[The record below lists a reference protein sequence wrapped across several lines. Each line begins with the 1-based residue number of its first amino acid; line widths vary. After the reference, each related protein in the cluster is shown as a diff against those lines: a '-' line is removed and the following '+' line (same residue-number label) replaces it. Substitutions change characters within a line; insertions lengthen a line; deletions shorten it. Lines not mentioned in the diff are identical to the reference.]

1 MASLGITPTVITSRE
16 GVHPSSTQRAIVHI
30 PTGNENVQLLS
41 EYLTLIY
48 PIEVEVSSDARQV
61 TIRGAKPDELCNA
74 QNFALRFLG
83 PESVAVLKVPFEIQV
98 LCTTKT
104 IRRYF
109 AVRCRVIVTVRGNKA
124 LILRGPSEATRR
136 LSTALSNLER
146 SSDAHPAKAKRQALR
161 QLCRRLSIDYDQLE
175 AVSSAHLSGF
185 FDLLVEMETSVSTA
199 LTAAAGHGLP
209 DTGLPTADGFEEPA
223 FVEAFRKPKDN
234 DSKVLM
240 KCQKPSEPPH
250 VPSAQHNDSKVLTKC
265 QKPSEPPH
273 VPFAQPSRRLRPVII
288 DGANVA
294 HADTSKPGFNAQ
306 NLRCALDYFLGRGH
320 KDILIV
326 LHGIRQGSCSAV
338 FTEAEMAK
346 YFSFASC
353 RRLSKET
360 LIADDDSIILEF
372 ATKRNA
378 VVISNDQYRD
388 WISVRPEFRDVIEN
402 RLIPYSF
409 NSGVFV
415 ISHHPMGK
423 RKPPLDE
430 ILAFTN

>member
-1 MASLGITPTVITSRE
+1 MASLGITPTVLTSRE

-41 EYLTLIY
+41 DYLTLIY
-48 PIEVEVSSDARQV
+48 PIDVEVSSDARQV

-98 LCTTKT
+98 LCTIKT

-146 SSDAHPAKAKRQALR
+146 SSGTLPASLPKAKRRALQ

-175 AVSSAHLSGF
+175 AVSSAHMSGL

-209 DTGLPTADGFEEPA
+209 DTGLPTADESEEPA

-234 DSKVLM
+234 G
-240 KCQKPSEPPH
+240 
-250 VPSAQHNDSKVLTKC
+250 SKVLTKC
-265 QKPSEPPH
+265 QKSSEPPH
-273 VPFAQPSRRLRPVII
+273 VPSAQPSRRLRPVII

-294 HADTSKPGFNAQ
+294 HADTTKPGFNAQ
-306 NLRCALDYFLGRGH
+306 NLRCALDYFLKRGH
-320 KDILIV
+320 EDILIV
-326 LHGIRQGSCSAV
+326 LHGIRQGCCSAV

-388 WISVRPEFRDVIEN
+388 WVAVRPEFRDVIEN

-409 NSGVFV
+409 NAGVFV

-430 ILAFTN
+430 ILTFTH

>member
-1 MASLGITPTVITSRE
+1 MTSLGIKPTVLTPGE
-16 GVHPSSTQRAIVHI
+16 AVHVTPSQRAIVHV
-30 PTGNENVQLLS
+30 PAGNEDVHLLS
-41 EYLTLIY
+41 AYLTLIY
-48 PIEVEVSSDARQV
+48 PIDVEVSSDAKQV
-61 TIRGAKPDELCNA
+61 TIRGAQPDEICNA

-83 PESVAVLKVPFEIQV
+83 PESIMVLKVPFEIQV

-109 AVRCRVIVTVRGNKA
+109 AVRCRVIVTVKGNKA

-146 SSDAHPAKAKRQALR
+146 SSETAQPANLPMAKKRAMQ
-161 QLCRRLSIDYDQLE
+161 QLCRRLSIDYDQLQT
-175 AVSSAHLSGF
+175 VKPVLKSGL
-185 FDLLVEMETSVSTA
+185 FDLLVEMEASISTA
-199 LTAAAGHGLP
+199 VMTAAGQGLP
-209 DTGLPTADGFEEPA
+209 DTGLPTVDDSEEPA
-223 FVEAFRKPKDN
+223 FVEVFRKPKDN
-234 DSKVLM
+234 DSKVRTN
-240 KCQKPSEPPH
+240 CPKPSELSH
-250 VPSAQHNDSKVLTKC
+250 VPIA
-265 QKPSEPPH
+265 KPT
-273 VPFAQPSRRLRPVII
+273 RRLRPVII

-294 HADTSKPGFNAQ
+294 HADTAKPSFNAQ
-306 NLRCALDYFLGRGH
+306 NLRCALDYFLERGH
-320 KDILIV
+320 EDILIV
-326 LHGIRQGSCSAV
+326 LHGIRHASCSAV

-353 RRLSKET
+353 RRLCKET

-388 WISVRPEFRDVIEN
+388 WVNVRPEFRDVIEN

-409 NSGVFV
+409 NAGVFV

-430 ILAFTN
+430 ILTFTD